1 MRKIIFMIH
10 ASLDG
15 RVSDEHGGLDW
26 ITYDNELESYAHSLH
41 ATTDAA
47 IYGRVTY
54 GMMKGY
60 WPSVPSNPNSTPEEI
75 KHANWANNATKY
87 VFSRSIDEADVA
99 DWANSVIVR
108 SAEEFKAIKAQA
120 GKDIWLLG
128 SPKAGAEL
136 LRQGLVDEFRINVNP
151 VILGKGQQLFEG
163 IEDVKLKLI
172 ESKILSSG
180 VVCLNYAPIKA

>member
-15 RVSDEHGGLDW
+15 RVSDDKGGLDW
-26 ITYDNELESYAHSLH
+26 ISYDNELESYAHSLH

-60 WPSVPSNPNSTPEEI
+60 WPTVPSNPGSTEAEV
-75 KHANWANNATKY
+75 KHADWANNATKY
-87 VFSRSIDEADVA
+87 VFSRRIDAADVA

-108 SAEEFKAIKAQA
+108 SAEEFKAIKEQE

-128 SPKAGAEL
+128 SPQAGQEL

-151 VILGKGQQLFEG
+151 VILGKGQSLFDG

-172 ESKILSSG
+172 DSKVLASG
-180 VVCLNYAPIKA
+180 VVCLNYEPVR

>member
-10 ASLDG
+10 LSLDG
-15 RVSDEHGGLDW
+15 RVSDENGGLDW
-26 ITYDNELESYAHSLH
+26 VSYDSELESYAHSLH

-60 WPSVPSNPNSTPEEI
+60 WPTVPNNPESSQAEL

-87 VFSRSIDEADVA
+87 VFSRSIDAAELA
-99 DWANSVIVR
+99 DWENSVIVR
-108 SAEEFKAIKAQA
+108 DAAEFEAIKQQA

-128 SPKAGAEL
+128 SPKAAQEL
-136 LRQGLVDEFRINVNP
+136 MRHNLIDEYRINVNP
-151 VILGKGQQLFEG
+151 AILGKGQLMFEG
-163 IEDVKLKLI
+163 LDNLKLKLI
-172 ESKILSSG
+172 ESKTLESG
-180 VVCLNYAPIKA
+180 VVCLRYERAKD

>member
-15 RVSDEHGGLDW
+15 RVSDENGGLDW
-26 ITYDNELESYAHSLH
+26 ISYDNDLESYAHSLH

-47 IYGRVTY
+47 IYGRITY

-60 WPSVPSNPNSTPEEI
+60 WPSVPSNPNSTQAELN
-75 KHANWANNATKY
+75 HANWANNATKY
-87 VFSRSIDEADVA
+87 VFSRSIDEAEVA
-99 DWANSVIVR
+99 DWENSVVVR
-108 SAEEFKAIKAQA
+108 NADEFKAIKAQE

-128 SPKAGAEL
+128 SPRAGQEL

-151 VILGKGQQLFEG
+151 SILGKGQSLFEG
-163 IEDVKLKLI
+163 LEDVKLKLI

-180 VVCLNYAPIKA
+180 VVCLNYEPVK

>member
-15 RVSDEHGGLDW
+15 RVSDENGGLDW
-26 ITYDNELESYAHSLH
+26 ISYDDELEGYAHSLH

-47 IYGRVTY
+47 IYGRITY

-60 WPSVPSNPNSTPEEI
+60 WPTVLGNPGSTQAEI
-75 KHANWANNATKY
+75 NHANWANNATKY
-87 VFSRSIDEADVA
+87 VFSRSIDEAEVA

-108 SAEEFKAIKAQA
+108 DAAEFQKIKEQA

-128 SPKAGAEL
+128 SPKAAQEL
-136 LRQGLVDEFRINVNP
+136 MRHNLIDEYRINVNP
-151 VILGKGQQLFEG
+151 VILGKGEMLFEG
-163 IEDVKLKLI
+163 VEDIKLKLV
-172 ESKILSSG
+172 ESKTLKSG
-180 VVCLNYAPIKA
+180 VVLLKYEPAKE